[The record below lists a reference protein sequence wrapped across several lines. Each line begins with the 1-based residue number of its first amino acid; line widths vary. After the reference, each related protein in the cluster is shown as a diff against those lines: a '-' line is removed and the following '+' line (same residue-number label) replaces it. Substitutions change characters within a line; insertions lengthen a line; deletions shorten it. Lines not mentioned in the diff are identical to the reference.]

1 MTQHHTNNRRQD
13 GFTLIEIMVVVIIIG
28 ILAAIVAPNVIG
40 RVDDARITAAKS
52 DIATIE
58 GALKMYRLDNFSYP
72 QTQQGLE
79 ALIVAPND
87 PSIKN
92 WNPNGYIARLPKD
105 PWGNAYQYLNPGSH
119 GTVDIYSFGADGKPG
134 GAEEAADIGNWEP
147 DQLLMLGGSDRDNY
161 QAAFELL
168 KKQHYEPAALAFL
181 QFLATFPG
189 SELADNAQ
197 YWLAESHYVTQQ
209 FTKALNNFEI
219 VIAKYPNSRKVPDAL
234 LKVGYCNYELK
245 SWTAARAS
253 LMRVQ
258 AEYPETTAARL
269 AGQRLQR
276 LDAEGV

>member
-28 ILAAIVAPNVIG
+28 ILSAIVAPNVIG
-40 RVDDARITAAKS
+40 RVDDARITKAKS

-92 WNPNGYIARLPKD
+92 WNPNGYIPRLPKD

-147 DQLLMLGGSDRDNY
+147 
-161 QAAFELL
+161 
-168 KKQHYEPAALAFL
+168 
-181 QFLATFPG
+181 
-189 SELADNAQ
+189 
-197 YWLAESHYVTQQ
+197 ES
-209 FTKALNNFEI
+209 
-219 VIAKYPNSRKVPDAL
+219 
-234 LKVGYCNYELK
+234 
-245 SWTAARAS
+245 
-253 LMRVQ
+253 
-258 AEYPETTAARL
+258 
-269 AGQRLQR
+269 
-276 LDAEGV
+276 